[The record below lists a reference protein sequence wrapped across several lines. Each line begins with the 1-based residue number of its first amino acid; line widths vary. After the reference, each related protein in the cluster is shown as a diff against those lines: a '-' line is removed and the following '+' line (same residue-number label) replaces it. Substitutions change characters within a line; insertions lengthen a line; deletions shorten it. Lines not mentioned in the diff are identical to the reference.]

1 MSWWRHLR
9 TPLTM
14 QYPPAIAIGALVVVL
29 QWADCAVSGT
39 LRPSMEVGNSAMETY
54 ASFLFAAGRA
64 SGPR

>member
-1 MSWWRHLR
+1 MSLWKHLR
-9 TPLTM
+9 SSLTM

-39 LRPSMEVGNSAMETY
+39 LRPSMEVENSVTEACV
-54 ASFLFAAGRA
+54 SFLFAAGRP